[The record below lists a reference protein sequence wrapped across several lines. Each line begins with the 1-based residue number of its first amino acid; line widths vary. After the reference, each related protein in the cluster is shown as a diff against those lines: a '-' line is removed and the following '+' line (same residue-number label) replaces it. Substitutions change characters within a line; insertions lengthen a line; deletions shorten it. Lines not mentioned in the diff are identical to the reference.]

1 MCLAHVKVSR
11 LLTRPYRWPIMPA
24 VPTQCPHSEIQ
35 FCGQIGGMI
44 RSSVFDIIYRVVAS
58 AEDRAIFIVADLGVF
73 LSALPNRA
81 HLSATDFFQRSDAS
95 S

>member
-1 MCLAHVKVSR
+1 
-11 LLTRPYRWPIMPA
+11 
-24 VPTQCPHSEIQ
+24 
-35 FCGQIGGMI
+35 MI